1 MRDRTSPTFEE
12 MLKDPRSY
20 FDKPDAVLEDQ
31 ELAETEKRTL
41 LKRWQEDEKALV
53 RAASESPMT
62 GGEQPMLRE
71 VKLALDRLTSPSGAA

>member
-1 MRDRTSPTFEE
+1 MRDQTAPSLDE
-12 MLKDPRSY
+12 MLKDPRTY
-20 FDKPDAVLEDQ
+20 FDKPEAVLRAPDLGHEDK
-31 ELAETEKRTL
+31 LKL

-71 VKLALDRLTSPSGAA
+71 VQLAIDRLQSPDGPA